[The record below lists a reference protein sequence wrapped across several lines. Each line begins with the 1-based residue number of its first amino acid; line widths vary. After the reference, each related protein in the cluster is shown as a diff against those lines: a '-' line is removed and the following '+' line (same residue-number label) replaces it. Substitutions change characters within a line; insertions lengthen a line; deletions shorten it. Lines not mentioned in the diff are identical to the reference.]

1 MFDAIGWIAFFC
13 KISNGVLPA
22 SFVYEDEKVFGI
34 MSLDQPNP
42 YKVLVVPRL
51 HSETIYDLPAAEAAL
66 IFQATVEIAWA
77 VHDASACKGLNLVQS
92 NGTLAGREVS
102 HFHLHIV
109 PRLEGDKI
117 VLQWPAERRSRDA
130 LNPMAET
137 IRSKMEER

>member
-1 MFDAIGWIAFFC
+1 MSYQRVSAGMGFSKIGRDRLLFRHESAARVRWQQGVGVWVDAKGSRSAFPVVGNEEARKEMKQEMNDPDCIFC

-66 IFQATVEIAWA
+66 IFQATV
-77 VHDASACKGLNLVQS
+77 K
-92 NGTLAGREVS
+92 
-102 HFHLHIV
+102 
-109 PRLEGDKI
+109 
-117 VLQWPAERRSRDA
+117 
-130 LNPMAET
+130 
-137 IRSKMEER
+137 